1 MSASA
6 QECAQTSATVKP
18 GLTLAARALLSATD
32 CLARYADRRWLCGEY
47 VLAVTDARIS
57 ADQMEALIAAR
68 EQARRA
74 LGIDALHEDTA
85 RDGAG

>member
-1 MSASA
+1 M
-6 QECAQTSATVKP
+6 SATVKP
-18 GLTLAARALLSATD
+18 DLTVAARALLTATD

-47 VLAVTDARIS
+47 VLAVTDARIT

-68 EQARRA
+68 ESARRA
-74 LGIDALHEDTA
+74 LGIDALADVA

>member
-1 MSASA
+1 MSAP
-6 QECAQTSATVKP
+6 TVKP
-18 GLTLAARALLSATD
+18 DLTVAARALLFATD

-47 VLAVTDARIS
+47 VLAVTDARIT

-68 EQARRA
+68 ESARRA
-74 LGIDALHEDTA
+74 LGTDALADVA

>member
-1 MSASA
+1 MSAP
-6 QECAQTSATVKP
+6 TVKP
-18 GLTLAARALLSATD
+18 DLTVALRALLAATD

-47 VLAVTDARIS
+47 VLAVTDARIT

-68 EQARRA
+68 ESARRA
-74 LGIDALHEDTA
+74 LGIGPLADVA

>member
-1 MSASA
+1 M
-6 QECAQTSATVKP
+6 SATVKQD
-18 GLTLAARALLSATD
+18 LTLAMRDLLSATD

-47 VLAVTDARIS
+47 VLAVTDARIT

-68 EQARRA
+68 ESARRA
-74 LGIDALHEDTA
+74 LGIDALADVA

>member
-1 MSASA
+1 M
-6 QECAQTSATVKP
+6 SATVNRD
-18 GLTLAARALLSATD
+18 LTVAVRALLTATD

-47 VLAVTDARIS
+47 VLAVTDARIT

-68 EQARRA
+68 ESARRA
-74 LGIDALHEDTA
+74 LGIGPLADIA

>member
-1 MSASA
+1 MSAP
-6 QECAQTSATVKP
+6 TVKP
-18 GLTLAARALLSATD
+18 DLTVALRDLLSATD

-47 VLAVTDARIS
+47 VLAVTDARIT

-68 EQARRA
+68 DAARRA
-74 LGIDALHEDTA
+74 LGIDALADVA

>member
-1 MSASA
+1 MSAP
-6 QECAQTSATVKP
+6 TVKP
-18 GLTLAARALLSATD
+18 DLRVALRALLTATD

-47 VLAVTDARIS
+47 VLAVTDARIT

-68 EQARRA
+68 ESARRA
-74 LGIDALHEDTA
+74 LGIGPLADVA

>member
-1 MSASA
+1 MSAP
-6 QECAQTSATVKP
+6 TVKP
-18 GLTLAARALLSATD
+18 DLRVALRALLAATD

-57 ADQMEALIAAR
+57 AEQMETLIAAR
-68 EQARRA
+68 DAARRA
-74 LGIDALHEDTA
+74 LGIDALADVA

>member
-1 MSASA
+1 M
-6 QECAQTSATVKP
+6 SATVNRD
-18 GLTLAARALLSATD
+18 LTVAARALLTATD

-57 ADQMEALIAAR
+57 AEQMEALIAAR
-68 EQARRA
+68 ESAKRA
-74 LGIDALHEDTA
+74 LGIGPLADVA